1 MRAAREGRG
10 ARPTTAARTTGRG
23 TRVSRVARAVPSSAV
38 DTVTLRDPV
47 ADVCATFAPGAGMVC
62 CSLRHEGE
70 ELVAQNDGLE
80 AYART
85 GATMGIP
92 LLHPWANRL
101 DGWSYA
107 ALGRTVDLRAA
118 RAIVPVEEHGLPI
131 HGTLPR
137 AWRVVASDWR
147 LAAELAEGAS
157 AAFPY
162 PHRVRL
168 EVELSVATLRIRT
181 TVMPTSPHA
190 VPVAFG
196 FHPYFVLPGVPRAAW
211 RIELPVRCHVV
222 TDERLI
228 PDGPPERV
236 EPYSGPLGDRVY
248 DDGFDQLEQPAV
260 FAVAGGGRRIEVAFE
275 QGYGVAQVFA
285 PADRDVVCFEPMT
298 APANALATG
307 EFRLAPY
314 TATFAVRVA

>member
-1 MRAAREGRG
+1 MSVVEAL
-10 ARPTTAARTTGRG
+10 
-23 TRVSRVARAVPSSAV
+23 

-47 ADVCATFAPGAGMVC
+47 ANVSATFAPGAGMVC

-70 ELVAQNDGLE
+70 ELLAQNDGLE

-101 DGWSYA
+101 DGWIYT
-107 ALGRTVDLRAA
+107 ALGVSVDLEAA
-118 RAIVPVEEHGLPI
+118 RDIVPVEEHGLPI

-147 LAAELAEGAS
+147 LAAELAAGAS
-157 AAFPY
+157 PAFPF
-162 PHRVRL
+162 PHKVRI
-168 EVELSVATLRIRT
+168 EAELGAATLRIRT
-181 TVMPTSPHA
+181 IVVPTTWVP

-196 FHPYFVLPGVPRAAW
+196 FHPYFVLPGVPRADW
-211 RIELPVRCHVV
+211 RIELPVRRRIA

-236 EPYSGPLGDRVY
+236 APYSGPLGDRVY
-248 DDGFDQLEQPAV
+248 DDGFDRLEQPAV
-260 FAVAGGGRRIEVAFE
+260 FAVAGGGRRIEVAFAR
-275 QGYGVAQVFA
+275 GYGVAQVFA
-285 PADRDVVCFEPMT
+285 PAGSDVVCFEPMT

-307 EFRLAPY
+307 AFELAPY
-314 TATFAVRVA
+314 TATFSVRVG